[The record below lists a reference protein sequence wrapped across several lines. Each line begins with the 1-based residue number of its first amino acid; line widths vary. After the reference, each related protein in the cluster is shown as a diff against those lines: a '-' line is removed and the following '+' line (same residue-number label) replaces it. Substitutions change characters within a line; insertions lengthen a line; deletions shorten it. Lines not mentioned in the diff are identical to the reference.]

1 PMRDAV
7 VVAATGVIVLSL
19 LAASVFI
26 PLCLRFLPHE
36 TVDKNAQ
43 EENMARQKLIRAALA
58 VLTKARTQ
66 PPAPNPK
73 GTALAKP
80 EGQSAADEALRQEV
94 IDRLYQL
101 YHSRLEEEDETPRIT
116 PLDRNRALRH
126 ARMDL
131 ALRLQLLRAERQAMR
146 DMTSRREINDQTEW
160 KLQQELDYEE
170 QVIRSQSQRLPREA

>member
-1 PMRDAV
+1 
-7 VVAATGVIVLSL
+7 
-19 LAASVFI
+19 
-26 PLCLRFLPHE
+26 
-36 TVDKNAQ
+36 
-43 EENMARQKLIRAALA
+43 MARQKLIRAALA
-58 VLTKARTQ
+58 VLTKARAQ
-66 PPAPNPK
+66 PPAPNPN

-80 EGQSAADEALRQEV
+80 EGQNADETLRQEV

-116 PLDRNRALRH
+116 PLDRSRALRH
-126 ARMDL
+126 ARMEL

-146 DMTSRREINDQTEW
+146 DMTSRSEINDQTEW